1 MKDKPFSTSFVLKT
15 TTKHMRK
22 AIDISIRKTF
32 DRLKDFEGD
41 QEKGAEVFETLAKLH
56 GLRKMVDDFQLV
68 NKKEFRGE

>member
-1 MKDKPFSTSFVLKT
+1 
-15 TTKHMRK
+15 MRK